1 MGFIKIADYITPMS
15 SGNVSVDIMDYT
27 TKTIGFMESISGI
40 KKEKYARLKINGSC
54 MMSETPMEH
63 RTNYRFILNAYG
75 DILIGGLGI
84 GMIIL
89 PIQDNPNVKSIT
101 VIEKNLDVIK
111 CIQHQLPFNDKVK
124 IINEDVFDYK
134 PERKY
139 DCIYMDIWAYVNK
152 DIYEEMKKLKR
163 KYGHYLKPIEESPNR
178 FNYCWCE
185 YEAKNERRLL

>member
-1 MGFIKIADYITPMS
+1 MS

-63 RTNYRFILNAYG
+63 RTNYRFIHNAYG

-89 PIQDNPNVKSIT
+89 PIQDSPNVKSIT

>member
-40 KKEKYARLKINGSC
+40 QKEKYARLKINGSC

-89 PIQDNPNVKSIT
+89 PIQDSPNVKSIT

>member
-1 MGFIKIADYITPMS
+1 MS

-40 KKEKYARLKINGSC
+40 QKEKYARLKINGSC

-89 PIQDNPNVKSIT
+89 PIQDSPNVKSIT